1 MNYGY
6 FDDEKKEYVVTRPD
20 TPQSWSNYLG
30 STEYGA
36 VITNNAG
43 GYGFYKSGAR
53 GRFMRLR
60 FNAVPM
66 DQPGRYF
73 YIRDN
78 ENKDYWSASWQPVGK
93 PLDQFK
99 SECRHGTAYTKITSE
114 YSGIKSEATYYVPLG
129 QIFEYWRLKL
139 TNQSQ
144 KTRKLSAFSYCEFT
158 NQWMTEQDQVNL
170 QYSLFIA
177 KGT

>member
-6 FDDEKKEYVVTRPD
+6 FDDEKKEYVITRPD

-53 GRFMRLR
+53 GRFLRMR
-60 FNAVPM
+60 FNSIPM

-73 YIRDN
+73 YLRDN
-78 ENKDYWSASWQPVGK
+78 ESGDYWSASWQPVGK
-93 PLDQFK
+93 DLASYK
-99 SECRHGTAYTKITSE
+99 SECRHGTAYTSITSE
-114 YSGIKSEATYYVPLG
+114 YSGIKSETLYYVPLG
-129 QIFEYWRLKL
+129 QTFEYWRLRL
-139 TNQSQ
+139 TNNSG
-144 KTRKLSAFSYCEFT
+144 KARKLSAFSYCEFT
-158 NQWMTEQDQVNL
+158 NQWSTEQDQ
-170 QYSLFIA
+170 
-177 KGT
+177 

>member
-6 FDDEKKEYVVTRPD
+6 FDDEKKEYVITRPD

-99 SECRHGTAYTKITSE
+99 SECRHGTAY
-114 YSGIKSEATYYVPLG
+114 
-129 QIFEYWRLKL
+129 
-139 TNQSQ
+139 
-144 KTRKLSAFSYCEFT
+144 
-158 NQWMTEQDQVNL
+158 
-170 QYSLFIA
+170 
-177 KGT
+177 